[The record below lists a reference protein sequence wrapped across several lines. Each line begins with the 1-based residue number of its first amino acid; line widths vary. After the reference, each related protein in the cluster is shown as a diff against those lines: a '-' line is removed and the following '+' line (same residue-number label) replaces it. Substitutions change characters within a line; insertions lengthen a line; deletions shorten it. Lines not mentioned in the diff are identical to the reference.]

1 MASRSDLNGKRVL
14 VTGASGF
21 TGRYV
26 ADELKNLGCEVLG
39 LGGSDH
45 SAPDWANG
53 LASVDRH
60 YQVNLLDQ
68 DALREVLKT
77 TRPDIIIHLAALAFV
92 GHGSADDF
100 YNVNLIGTRHLLQA
114 VEEAE
119 ISLERLL
126 IASSA
131 NVYGNSSE
139 GRLDESVAPAPT
151 NDYAISKLSMEY
163 VVRLWQGRLPVTVV
177 RPFNYTG
184 KGQSENFLI
193 PKIVSHFVR
202 REPRIELGNLDVSR
216 DFGDVRAVASAYGK
230 LLQSADAIGR
240 TVNVC
245 SGTAYS
251 LREVIDLCTQ
261 ITGHSLEVSVNP
273 KFVRS
278 NEVKMLC
285 GDNRLLQELTGSWTS
300 PPLRKTLEWM
310 LEGG

>member
-26 ADELKNLGCEVLG
+26 SDELKNLGCEVLG

-45 SAPDWANG
+45 SAPDWASG

-184 KGQSENFLI
+184 
-193 PKIVSHFVR
+193 R
-202 REPRIELGNLDVSR
+202 
-216 DFGDVRAVASAYGK
+216 
-230 LLQSADAIGR
+230 
-240 TVNVC
+240 
-245 SGTAYS
+245 
-251 LREVIDLCTQ
+251 
-261 ITGHSLEVSVNP
+261 
-273 KFVRS
+273 
-278 NEVKMLC
+278 
-285 GDNRLLQELTGSWTS
+285 GS
-300 PPLRKTLEWM
+300 RKTSSFPRLSRTLSGESHGSSWEIWM
-310 LEGG
+310 CRVTSVTSGQWHRPMASCCNQPTPSVVQSMCARNGLFPSGSDRSVHTDHWPFVGSLCEPEVCA

>member
-1 MASRSDLNGKRVL
+1 MVLPSDIAGKRVL

-26 ADELKNLGCEVLG
+26 ADELKSLGCEVLG
-39 LGGSDH
+39 LGGSDQP
-45 SAPDWANG
+45 APRWAST
-53 LASVDRH
+53 LAPVDRH
-60 YQVNLLDQ
+60 YQADLRDQ

-77 TRPDIIIHLAALAFV
+77 TSPDIIIHLAALAFV

-100 YNVNLIGTRHLLQA
+100 YNVNLVGTRHLLQA
-114 VEEAE
+114 VDEAA
-119 ISLERLL
+119 ISPGRLL

-139 GRLDESVAPAPT
+139 GRLDESVVPAPA

-163 VVRLWQGRLPVTVV
+163 VIRLWQSRLPIIVV

-184 KGQSENFLI
+184 RGQSENFLI

-230 LLQSADAIGR
+230 LLQSSDAIGR

-251 LREVIDLCTQ
+251 LRDVIDLCTQ

-285 GDNRLLQELTGSWTS
+285 GDNRLLQELAGSWTS

-310 LEGG
+310 LEEG